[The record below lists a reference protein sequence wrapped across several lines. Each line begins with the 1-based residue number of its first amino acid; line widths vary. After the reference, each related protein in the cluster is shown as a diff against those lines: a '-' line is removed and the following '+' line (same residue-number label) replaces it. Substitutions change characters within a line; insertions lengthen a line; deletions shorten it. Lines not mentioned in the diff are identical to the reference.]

1 MKVINNSE
9 VNRLI
14 IFAKKKLSIYELAY
28 KEYKMLYWLL
38 ILLAVGS
45 FGFLVVQ
52 ISLSILG
59 VNAQLENLCIVG
71 CLSTGFSALYCV
83 KVLDDKTEEAHQQIQ
98 TVRLRKLRLYYRIS
112 NYSKQDILAINELLY
127 LKLKKIEKQR
137 ITILIVMNVLLLPIW
152 EAFIQYTLENF
163 SIQQFARAVLFTL
176 CVSPIILI
184 VVRLCKKGLVLY
196 EESMYIKNNTAII
209 ENLIYLNNYMI
220 RAGEVE

>member
-112 NYSKQDILAINELLY
+112 NYSKQDILAINELL
-127 LKLKKIEKQR
+127 
-137 ITILIVMNVLLLPIW
+137 N
-152 EAFIQYTLENF
+152 
-163 SIQQFARAVLFTL
+163 
-176 CVSPIILI
+176 
-184 VVRLCKKGLVLY
+184 
-196 EESMYIKNNTAII
+196 
-209 ENLIYLNNYMI
+209 
-220 RAGEVE
+220 

>member
-28 KEYKMLYWLL
+28 KEYKTLYWLL

-59 VNAQLENLCIVG
+59 VNTQLENLCIVG
-71 CLSTGFSALYCV
+71 CLSTGFSALHCV

-98 TVRLRKLRLYYRIS
+98 TARLRKLRLYYRIS
-112 NYSKQDILAINELLY
+112 NYSKQDILAINELLN

-163 SIQQFARAVLFTL
+163 SIQQFARTVLFTL

-220 RAGEVE
+220 RTGEVE